1 MGKIIYILTIL
12 YIGLIPME
20 AITIAEDIS
29 YGRIVFILLF
39 AASLFDISSCYK
51 IKTTEQPH
59 IVILFSFTRWLN

>member
-39 AASLFDISSCYK
+39 AVAAATVVF
-51 IKTTEQPH
+51 
-59 IVILFSFTRWLN
+59 VILTIMNISGI